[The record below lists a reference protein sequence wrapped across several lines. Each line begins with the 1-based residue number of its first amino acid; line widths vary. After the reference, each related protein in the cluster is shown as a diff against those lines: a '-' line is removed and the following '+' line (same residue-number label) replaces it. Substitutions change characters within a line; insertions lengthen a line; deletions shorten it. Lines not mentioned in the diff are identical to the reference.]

1 MHLNDCEVSTREV
14 RGHRLVILFGPH
26 KVSEAEGGAL
36 LSQYFATHIG
46 PAPIFA
52 SPDGWQVLEPAPA
65 AVPEVA
71 PAVAAEPPTTR
82 SARKNAT

>member
-14 RGHRLVILFGPH
+14 KGHRLVILFGPH

-36 LSQYFATHIG
+36 LSQYFATYTG

-65 AVPEVA
+65 AA
-71 PAVAAEPPTTR
+71 PPVSAPVVAEPAPKA
-82 SARKNAT
+82 ARKTLTP